1 MKTSYT
7 HNDDGTVTAE
17 VTDRG
22 LAETITLNEAQ
33 MARLGVNL
41 NEVALHMH
49 RNLKERLRIID
60 EVTWKLTR

>member
-7 HNDDGTVTAE
+7 RNDYCTVTIE

-33 MARLGVNL
+33 MVRLGVNL

>member
-7 HNDDGTVTAE
+7 HNDDGTVTVE
-17 VTDRG
+17 VTDRR

-49 RNLKERLRIID
+49 QNLKERLRIID

>member
-7 HNDDGTVTAE
+7 HNDDGTVTVE

-49 RNLKERLRIID
+49 RILKERLQIID